1 MAELSVGGN
10 QLANQRVIPADSAR
24 APAVGS
30 DPNSPKQSSG
40 NETTSF
46 QRLSAT
52 EKTSLDVLSDLRQ
65 KGAELGN
72 IYKQEQTI
80 KSNLSNPTAQALA
93 DTNKANS
100 NQIGTDQIAK
110 EISALKKITS
120 EIKKGQIEIIAGQGE
135 TDTDSVT
142 PIVPVDNAESRQQK
156 LEALAGGSQNVAS
169 AEFGPEEALREAEVR
184 QSARELEQAIL
195 EVSKLASENGEGSN
209 VAGGNFEGYIANLNN
224 LRVAAQN
231 PDANIELARQTRED
245 ILQNAQLAALS
256 VKNIS
261 ADVAQATIE

>member
-110 EISALKKITS
+110 EISDTKQR
-120 EIKKGQIEIIAGQGE
+120 QIEIIAGQGE
-135 TDTDSVT
+135 TDTDSET

-209 VAGGNFEGYIANLNN
+209 VAGGNFEGYFANLNN